1 MFKVTDLSESGREII
16 DLMKDNGFSLDF
28 PFNVCI
34 SSRGGV
40 DNDGLPIV
48 YEEGKEDT
56 YKNHISLGHYIFE
69 EIIIGSTK

>member
-16 DLMKDNGFSLDF
+16 DLMKDSGFSLEF

-34 SSRGGV
+34 SSYAGT

-48 YEEGKEDT
+48 YEEGKKDT
-56 YKNHISLGHYIFE
+56 YNNHISLGHYIFE
-69 EIIIGSTK
+69 EIKQN